1 MKTLTKETARSL
13 AKVISSR
20 LSTFHSDDLVA
31 ILGVGRESSNEE
43 AVESWLISRFAE
55 IDISHV
61 DTIMEHASEVLI
73 QHLNDLRM
81 EVAGG
86 YISELPLPQVFVQS
100 KLITDQELR
109 CIARAIYFLVIG
121 EGAKSYLDSL
131 IYLVV
136 GGEGNAIDRIAA
148 WISTQG
154 MVYTYFP
161 SELTLPMAQ
170 RLMEELNC
178 TDKLF

>member
-61 DTIMEHASEVLI
+61 GTIMEHASEVLI

-81 EVAGG
+81 EVASG
-86 YISELPLPQVFVQS
+86 YISELPLPLDFVQS

-109 CIARAIYFLVIG
+109 CIARAIYFLILG
-121 EGAKSYLDSL
+121 EAKKSYLDSL
-131 IYLVV
+131 INLVL
-136 GGEGNAIDRIAA
+136 GGEGNAIDRIAD
-148 WISTQG
+148 WIASQG
-154 MVYTYFP
+154 TVYTYFP

-170 RLMEELNC
+170 RLMEELNR
-178 TDKLF
+178 TGESL

>member
-1 MKTLTKETARSL
+1 MKTLTKEAARSL

-31 ILGVGRESSNEE
+31 ILGVGRESDNEG
-43 AVESWLISRFAE
+43 AIQSWLISRFTD
-55 IDISHV
+55 IDVAHV
-61 DTIMEHASEVLI
+61 DSIMEHTSEVLI

-86 YISELPLPQVFVQS
+86 YISELPLPLDFVQS

-109 CIARAIYFLVIG
+109 CIAHAIYFLVIG

-136 GGEGNAIDRIAA
+136 GGEGNAIDRIAG
-148 WISTQG
+148 WISSQAMG
-154 MVYTYFP
+154 YNYFP
-161 SELTLPMAQ
+161 SELTLPLAQ
-170 RLMEELNC
+170 RLMKILKRVGESY
-178 TDKLF
+178 